1 MLYTQLRSFH
11 AVAAQ
16 GGFTAASKVLHV
28 GQPTITSQVKALEEQ
43 FRVELFHR
51 HGRQVEMTAAGRD
64 LFSVTQKMLSFEAE
78 AVDLLKAL
86 GGLETGSLKIGAVGP
101 YHVTEMLAAFGE
113 RYPGIKVLVN
123 QGNSREMLRQLL
135 AFAVDI
141 AVLDNVE
148 ADERLFTLP
157 VGRHPIAAFVNRDH
171 PWFKRRSITLADL
184 AGERLILRE
193 QGSTTR
199 KLIEQAL
206 GDAGLAAEPAME
218 IGSREAVW
226 MAVEKGLGVGIVNEV
241 EFVSHPRLKLL
252 PIADAALTSEAQVV
266 CLAERRS
273 SPMIRA
279 FLSVVEAQG
288 ENGRRAT

>member
-11 AVAAQ
+11 AVAAE

-51 HGRQVEMTAAGRD
+51 HGRQVEMTSAGRD
-64 LFSVTQKMLSFEAE
+64 LFTVTRKMLSFEAE
-78 AVDLLKAL
+78 AIDLLKAL

-101 YHVTEMLAAFGE
+101 YHVTEMLSAFGE
-113 RYPGIKVLVN
+113 RFPGLKVQVN
-123 QGNSREMLRQLL
+123 QGNSREMLRQLQG
-135 AFAVDI
+135 FAVDI

-148 ADERLFTLP
+148 PDERLYTLP
-157 VGRHPIAAFVNRDH
+157 VGRHPISAFVNRDH
-171 PWFKRRSITLADL
+171 RWFKRRGITLAEL

-199 KLIEQAL
+199 RLIEQAMAQ
-206 GDAGLAAEPAME
+206 AGLSAEPAME

-226 MAVEKGLGVGIVNEV
+226 MAVEKGLGVGIVNAV
-241 EFVSHPRLKLL
+241 EFVPHPRLKLL
-252 PIADAALTSEAQVV
+252 PITDATLTSEAQVV
-266 CLAERRS
+266 CLAERQA
-273 SPMIRA
+273 SPLIRA
-279 FLSVVEAQG
+279 FLSVIGARTQEL
-288 ENGRRAT
+288 

>member
-11 AVAAQ
+11 AVAAE
-16 GGFTAASKVLHV
+16 GGFTAASKVLNV

-43 FRVELFHR
+43 FRVELFNR
-51 HGRQVEMTAAGRD
+51 RGRQVEMTAAGRD
-64 LFSVTQKMLSFEAE
+64 LFIVTQKMLSFEAE
-78 AVDLLKAL
+78 AIDLLKAL

-123 QGNSREMLRQLL
+123 QGNSREMLRQLQS
-135 AFAVDI
+135 FAVDI
-141 AVLDNVE
+141 AVLDNVAE
-148 ADERLFTLP
+148 DERLHTLP
-157 VGRHPIAAFVNRDH
+157 VGRHPIAAFVNAEH
-171 PWFKRRSITLADL
+171 PWFARARIALAEL
-184 AGERLILRE
+184 AGERLIFRE

-199 KLIEQAL
+199 RIIEQAFAE
-206 GDAGLAAEPAME
+206 AGIGVEPAME

-241 EFVSHPRLKLL
+241 EFVPHPRLKLL
-252 PIADAALTSEAQVV
+252 RISDSELFSEAQVV
-266 CLAERRS
+266 CLAERQA

-279 FLSVVEAQG
+279 FLEVVETPRG
-288 ENGRRAT
+288 GG

>member
-11 AVAAQ
+11 AVAAA
-16 GGFTAASKVLHV
+16 GGFTAASRVLNV

-51 HGRQVEMTAAGRD
+51 RGRQVMMTAAGHD
-64 LFSVTQKMLSFEAE
+64 LFAITQKLLSFEAE

-86 GGLETGSLKIGAVGP
+86 GGLETGNLKIGAVGP
-101 YHVTEMLAAFGE
+101 YHVTEMLAAFGA
-113 RYPGIKVLVN
+113 RYPGIKILVH

-135 AFAVDI
+135 SFGVDI

-148 ADERLFTLP
+148 PDARLHTLP
-157 VGRHPIAAFVNRDH
+157 VGSHPIAAFVNAEH
-171 PWFKRRSITLADL
+171 PWFARQEVTLAEL
-184 AGERLILRE
+184 AGERLIFRE

-199 KLIEQAL
+199 RILEQAF
-206 GDAGLAAEPAME
+206 AEVGLTAEPAME

-226 MAVEKGLGVGIVNEV
+226 MAVEKGLGVGVVNEV
-241 EFVSHPRLKLL
+241 EFVPHPRLKLL
-252 PIADAALTSEAQVV
+252 PLADCALASEAQVV
-266 CLAERRS
+266 CLAERQA

-279 FLSVVEAQG
+279 FLSVVEGQV
-288 ENGRRAT
+288 RSS